1 MTDEELER
9 LARTATPGPW
19 EVDGSISVMGD
30 VTPET
35 WEEVC
40 ITGDFMGSDDGDKK
54 AQNEANARYIAAFN
68 PVTTLALLER
78 VRKAEAKVEHL
89 RLVGT
94 GLANVS
100 YSLKQQ
106 GYIPEDHRRS
116 LDEGQRAWDA
126 VLAGGATPTT
136 IPARR
141 PSPSTEPVDMAR
153 RDALVSALRLA
164 EDVERE
170 EKEGGR
176 TDSASGAEEVK
187 DRIKD
192 RIRWLDEV
200 RAALDAGG
208 WVR

>member
-1 MTDEELER
+1 MTDEELEKIIR
-9 LARTATPGPW
+9 AATPGPW
-19 EVDGSISVMGD
+19 HRGEG
-30 VTPET
+30 
-35 WEEVC
+35 WEQSDPGYFIYADKPRPVGGGNIVLSED
-40 ITGDFMGSDDGDKK
+40 TAPRLADADF
-54 AQNEANARYIAAFN
+54 IAAFN
-68 PVTTLALLER
+68 PVIALLLLER
-78 VRKAEAKVEHL
+78 VRKAEAKVKHL

-94 GLANVS
+94 GLANAA
-100 YSLKQQ
+100 YNLKQQ
-106 GYIPEDHRRS
+106 DYIPEEHRRS
-116 LDEGQRAWDA
+116 LDERQRAWDS

-136 IPARR
+136 SPARR
-141 PSPSTEPVDMAR
+141 PSPSSDPVDMAR